1 MDATNFHLR
10 LNITL
15 VPGIWIATIT
25 EINYRDELRSG
36 GAILSLNKTHMKRE
50 QGHFITIRGNTLYF
64 FGYAEG
70 STNGVGILLPS

>member
-25 EINYRDELRSG
+25 EINYRGELRSE
-36 GAILSLNKTHMKRE
+36 GAILSLNETHMKRE
-50 QGHFITIRGNTLYF
+50 GHFITIRGNTLYF

-70 STNGVGILLPS
+70 SMNGVGILLPS